1 MTYFSKGIEQTQ
13 LKRDQKAA
21 LLASVRVGRSEPAHG
36 MSKDEAIT
44 ILLQDIADYDRILE
58 RLREGVAGRT
68 SFGSSTA

>member
-1 MTYFSKGIEQTQ
+1 
-13 LKRDQKAA
+13 
-21 LLASVRVGRSEPAHG
+21 